1 MQALL
6 IEDNRVFQI
15 KLRNI
20 LNSLGY
26 EVTTASSVKESVV
39 CLKIEKFDLLICDIV
54 LSDGEFFDIDTVPVV
69 PTIFITAYENP
80 TYMEKALKAN
90 NAVFIVKP
98 FSDLTFVAAVK
109 NITVKVVISDDLIK
123 AVISNDLITV
133 FGKYKNPITIAI
145 SEVEAIESE
154 GNYSAIFTIN
164 NGKYIVKRSAK
175 KIIEKIISPDFVRVQ
190 RSTYI
195 NRSKVIR
202 VLFAENKIFTLNQEF
217 PVSKVYRKNIYE
229 FHSIVN

>member
-6 IEDNRVFQI
+6 IEDNRIFQI

-26 EVTTASSVKESVV
+26 EVTIVSSVKESVV
-39 CLKIEKFDLLICDIV
+39 CLKTEKFDLLICDIV

-98 FSDLTFVAAVK
+98 FSDLTFIAAVK
-109 NITVKVVISDDLIK
+109 NVTVKVAISDDL
-123 AVISNDLITV
+123 VTV
-133 FGKYKNPITIAI
+133 FGKYKTQLLLLL
-145 SEVEAIESE
+145 
-154 GNYSAIFTIN
+154 
-164 NGKYIVKRSAK
+164 
-175 KIIEKIISPDFVRVQ
+175 VRLKQ
-190 RSTYI
+190 L
-195 NRSKVIR
+195 NLKVITP
-202 VLFAENKIFTLNQEF
+202 LFLQ
-217 PVSKVYRKNIYE
+217 
-229 FHSIVN
+229 

>member
-6 IEDNRVFQI
+6 IEDNRIFQI

-26 EVTTASSVKESVV
+26 EVTIVSSVKESVV
-39 CLKIEKFDLLICDIV
+39 CLKTEKFDLLICDIV

-98 FSDLTFVAAVK
+98 FSDLTFIAAVK
-109 NITVKVVISDDLIK
+109 NVTVKVAISDDL
-123 AVISNDLITV
+123 VTV
-133 FGKYKNPITIAI
+133 FGKYKNPITIAV
-145 SEVEAIESE
+145 SEIEAIESE

-195 NRSKVIR
+195 NRSKVTR